1 VEKMIKQVI
10 VKMELIVGV
19 HKNIL
24 GNVKKAQQKQKKTYD
39 LRKEKHMFLSFVL
52 GHGEV
57 EDARKK

>member
-1 VEKMIKQVI
+1 
-10 VKMELIVGV
+10 MELIVGV

>member
-1 VEKMIKQVI
+1 MAKHVI
-10 VKMELIVGV
+10 AKMELIIGM

-24 GNVKKAQQKQKKTYD
+24 GNVEKAQQKQKRTHD
-39 LRKEKHMFLSFVL
+39 LRKEKHMFLSFVV